1 MNIFANLAT
10 PQKSKRQREVI
21 LLFGEDFCDFQ
32 LVRETIQQFRY
43 DFEDVVFITQTK
55 LLNREQEEM
64 LDSFLKRELGEK
76 YTRCAYRPTERYTRN
91 GQPCVRSYHRNLEC
105 YIFTS
110 DSSEQDIVELN
121 TAAKKIVGF
130 ATIVRRPTPQET
142 KDRIKRER
150 KAALKEKFSN
160 IGTALFAVIFFASI
174 ILGGFYASEHKE
186 IFSVVGAIIGIGFI
200 LFLLFAVWSFVSEST
215 TSKWKSALRTIG
227 ITILIIGVLLL
238 IGYLMPDSYSNY
250 VNDAHRPDRF

>member
-91 GQPCVRSYHRNLEC
+91 
-105 YIFTS
+105 
-110 DSSEQDIVELN
+110 
-121 TAAKKIVGF
+121 
-130 ATIVRRPTPQET
+130 
-142 KDRIKRER
+142 
-150 KAALKEKFSN
+150 
-160 IGTALFAVIFFASI
+160 
-174 ILGGFYASEHKE
+174 
-186 IFSVVGAIIGIGFI
+186 
-200 LFLLFAVWSFVSEST
+200 
-215 TSKWKSALRTIG
+215 
-227 ITILIIGVLLL
+227 
-238 IGYLMPDSYSNY
+238 
-250 VNDAHRPDRF
+250 

>member
-1 MNIFANLAT
+1 MHIDQLKGTQETDNLVSVLIIVT
-10 PQKSKRQREVI
+10 WNVISLHQIHLNKI
-21 LLFGEDFCDFQ
+21 LL
-32 LVRETIQQFRY
+32 
-43 DFEDVVFITQTK
+43 
-55 LLNREQEEM
+55 
-64 LDSFLKRELGEK
+64 
-76 YTRCAYRPTERYTRN
+76 
-91 GQPCVRSYHRNLEC
+91 NL
-105 YIFTS
+105 
-110 DSSEQDIVELN
+110 

-238 IGYLMPDSYSNY
+238 IGYLMPDSCSNY